1 MRLEDSS
8 NVSSAVYITCATT
21 NCHYF
26 LKIHSL
32 KNFLPL
38 CSDSSTEGRE
48 KKASGAEDLRLAL
61 RRLSLRR
68 QNNLS
73 ERRFFE
79 EERDRRR
86 GGHGSLHNALDQ
98 ESVMTPSESIMS
110 LGNLHIWA
118 SRGPYLPDK
127 LQIVKPLEGE
137 GERQRGMSCKAG
149 RKWESDQHQGV
160 GAQTG
165 SKRGQVTEGESQH
178 GRTLEG
184 ERGRVWGWARK
195 TGAAIERERGRRW
208 ARDRAGS
215 GKIKGAEERK
225 GRPPSLMLF
234 NSFWSLMHRHKSG
247 SFASPHSYY
256 DTQPRGWW

>member
-1 MRLEDSS
+1 MCF
-8 NVSSAVYITCATT
+8 I
-21 NCHYF
+21 
-26 LKIHSL
+26 
-32 KNFLPL
+32 
-38 CSDSSTEGRE
+38 SSTEAQE

-86 GGHGSLHNALDQ
+86 GGNRGIHDALGQ
-98 ESVMTPSESIMS
+98 ESVLTPSESIMS
-110 LGNLHIWA
+110 LGNLHMWA

-137 GERQRGMSCKAG
+137 GEQKPGMSCKAG
-149 RKWESDQHQGV
+149 RKWDGDRHRGV
-160 GAQTG
+160 GAKKG
-165 SKRGQVTEGESQH
+165 NK
-178 GRTLEG
+178 
-184 ERGRVWGWARK
+184 RVWGTDGERSRHWRILDGDREKGCGWVRK
-195 TGAAIERERGRRW
+195 TRAGIERERGRRW

-215 GKIKGAEERK
+215 RKMKGARDRKER
-225 GRPPSLMLF
+225 PLSLMLF
-234 NSFWSLMHRHKSG
+234 NSFWSLMHHHKSG

-256 DTQPRGWW
+256 KDTQPRGWL

>member
-1 MRLEDSS
+1 M
-8 NVSSAVYITCATT
+8 VSC
-21 NCHYF
+21 
-26 LKIHSL
+26 
-32 KNFLPL
+32 L
-38 CSDSSTEGRE
+38 CSGSSTEGRE

-79 EERDRRR
+79 EERHQKR
-86 GGHGSLHNALDQ
+86 GGHGGLHDALGQ

-137 GERQRGMSCKAG
+137 GERKPGMSCKAR
-149 RKWESDQHQGV
+149 RKWEGDRHRWV
-160 GAQTG
+160 GTKKG
-165 SKRGQVTEGESQH
+165 SKRGWGTEGERRWESRH
-178 GRTLEG
+178 WRALEG
-184 ERGRVWGWARK
+184 EREKGWGWARK
-195 TGAAIERERGRRW
+195 TVAGIERERGRTW
-208 ARDRAGS
+208 ARDGAGS
-215 GKIKGAEERK
+215 RKMKGARDRK
-225 GRPPSLMLF
+225 DRPLSLMLF
-234 NSFWSLMHRHKSG
+234 NSFWSLMHHHKSS

-256 DTQPRGWW
+256 KDTQPRGWL

>member
-1 MRLEDSS
+1 ML
-8 NVSSAVYITCATT
+8 
-21 NCHYF
+21 H
-26 LKIHSL
+26 
-32 KNFLPL
+32 L
-38 CSDSSTEGRE
+38 CFGSSTEGRE

-86 GGHGSLHNALDQ
+86 GGHGGLHEALGQ
-98 ESVMTPSESIMS
+98 ESLLTPSESIMS

-137 GERQRGMSCKAG
+137 GERERGMSCKVG
-149 RKWESDQHQGV
+149 RKWEGDRPRGL
-160 GAQTG
+160 GTKKG
-165 SKRGQVTEGESQH
+165 SKRGRGTEGERRRESRP

-184 ERGRVWGWARK
+184 ERERGWGWAKK
-195 TGAAIERERGRRW
+195 TGAGSERERGRRW
-208 ARDRAGS
+208 ARDRGGS
-215 GKIKGAEERK
+215 KKMKGAIEREER
-225 GRPPSLMLF
+225 PLSLMLF
-234 NSFWSLMHRHKSG
+234 NSFWSLMHHHKSG
-247 SFASPHSYY
+247 SFASPRSYY
-256 DTQPRGWW
+256 KDTQPRGWL

>member
-1 MRLEDSS
+1 M
-8 NVSSAVYITCATT
+8 VSCLY
-21 NCHYF
+21 
-26 LKIHSL
+26 
-32 KNFLPL
+32 
-38 CSDSSTEGRE
+38 SDSSTEGRE

-86 GGHGSLHNALDQ
+86 GGHGGLHDALGQ

-137 GERQRGMSCKAG
+137 GERKPGVSCKTG
-149 RKWESDQHQGV
+149 RKWEGGRHRGV
-160 GAQTG
+160 GTKKR
-165 SKRGQVTEGESQH
+165 SKRGWGTEGERRWESQH
-178 GRTLEG
+178 WRTLEG
-184 ERGRVWGWARK
+184 EREKGWGWARK
-195 TGAAIERERGRRW
+195 TVAGIESERGRRW

-215 GKIKGAEERK
+215 RKMKGARDRKER
-225 GRPPSLMLF
+225 PLSLMLF
-234 NSFWSLMHRHKSG
+234 NSFWSLMYHHKSG

-256 DTQPRGWW
+256 RDTQPIGWL

>member
-1 MRLEDSS
+1 MFIDKHS
-8 NVSSAVYITCATT
+8 YPW
-21 NCHYF
+21 F
-26 LKIHSL
+26 LFH
-32 KNFLPL
+32 L
-38 CSDSSTEGRE
+38 CSGSSTDGRE
-48 KKASGAEDLRLAL
+48 KKVSGAEDLRLAL

-86 GGHGSLHNALDQ
+86 GGHGGLHDALGQ

-137 GERQRGMSCKAG
+137 GERERGMSCKAG
-149 RKWESDQHQGV
+149 RKWEGDRHRGV
-160 GAQTG
+160 GTKKG
-165 SKRGQVTEGESQH
+165 NKRGWGTEGEKRWESRH

-184 ERGRVWGWARK
+184 ERERGWEWARK
-195 TGAAIERERGRRW
+195 TGAGIERERGRRW

-215 GKIKGAEERK
+215 RKMKGAIERK
-225 GRPPSLMLF
+225 ERPLSLMLF
-234 NSFWSLMHRHKSG
+234 NSFWSLMHHHKTG
-247 SFASPHSYY
+247 SFASPHSYRK
-256 DTQPRGWW
+256 DTQPRGWL